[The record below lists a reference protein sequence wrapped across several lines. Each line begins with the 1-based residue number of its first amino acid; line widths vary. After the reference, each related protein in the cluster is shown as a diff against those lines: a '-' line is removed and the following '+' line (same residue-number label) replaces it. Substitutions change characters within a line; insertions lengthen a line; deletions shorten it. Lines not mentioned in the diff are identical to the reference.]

1 MAKREPELS
10 FEERMARL
18 EQLVSQLEAGK
29 LPLSESFGAYEQG
42 IALLG
47 QLEKELAAHEAKIQ
61 VLTQKGE
68 EMPLD
73 VEEGDADE

>member
-10 FEERMARL
+10 FEERMIKL
-18 EQLVSQLEAGK
+18 EQLVGQLEAGK

-47 QLEKELAAHEAKIQ
+47 QLEKELAEHEGKIR
-61 VLTQKGE
+61 VLTERGE
-68 EMPLD
+68 EEALD
-73 VEEGDADE
+73 IGEE